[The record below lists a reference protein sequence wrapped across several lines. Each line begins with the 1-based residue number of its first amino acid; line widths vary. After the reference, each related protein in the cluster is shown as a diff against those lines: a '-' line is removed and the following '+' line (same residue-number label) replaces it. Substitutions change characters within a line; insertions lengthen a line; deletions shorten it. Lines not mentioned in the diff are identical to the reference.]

1 MRVSTAEA
9 RDDTDTRTALQLQ
22 YTGAAD
28 YHGSLVADRIQDLQV
43 AFTRT
48 LQYDELESAAS
59 GTTQFNDALRMTV
72 FAEVQKAIVRIR
84 GKAEDLTFDTRER
97 AEGQHSRARYRGVGS
112 SS

>member
-28 YHGSLVADRIQDLQV
+28 YHGSLVADRMQDLQV

-48 LQYDELESAAS
+48 LQYDE
-59 GTTQFNDALRMTV
+59 
-72 FAEVQKAIVRIR
+72 
-84 GKAEDLTFDTRER
+84 
-97 AEGQHSRARYRGVGS
+97 
-112 SS
+112 

>member
-48 LQYDELESAAS
+48 LQYDEVESEAS

-72 FAEVQKAIVRIR
+72 FAEVQKAIVPRKGGGFDIR
-84 GKAEDLTFDTRER
+84 YT
-97 AEGQHSRARYRGVGS
+97 
-112 SS
+112 